1 MRIGVF
7 GAGAV
12 GGYFGAR
19 LANDGHDVVFIAR
32 GRHLDAIRKTGLR
45 IESPN
50 GNLTIHPAEAT
61 DDPASVGPVDY
72 LLFAVKLFDTEAV
85 AEACRPMV
93 GPDTAV
99 LALQNGVETE
109 EILGRVLGERHVLGG
124 TVYIA
129 AVVAEPGL
137 VRQTGSFARM
147 IFGELDGSPSKR
159 GQAFEAACKKAGVD
173 AVFSPAV
180 MTEIWMKF
188 IVLVALSGATT
199 VTRKPVGLLRSDPDT
214 RMMLYNAIAEAAA
227 VGRARGVTL
236 PGDAVER
243 QMAVL
248 DGWPP
253 EMVASMLH
261 DLNGG
266 RRMELDYFSG
276 AVARLGR
283 QCGVATPV
291 HDTLYAALKPYK
303 EGQSDRG

>member
-1 MRIGVF
+1 MRIAVF

-19 LANDGHDVVFIAR
+19 LAAAGQDVTFIAR
-32 GRHLDAIRKTGLR
+32 GRHLEAIRKSGLR

-50 GNLTIHPAEAT
+50 GDVTIHPAQVT

-72 LLFAVKLFDTEAV
+72 LMFAVKLFDTESV
-85 AEACRPMV
+85 GQACRPMV
-93 GPDTAV
+93 GPDTTV

-109 EILGRVLGERHVLGG
+109 DILGRILGPQHVMGG

-137 VRQTGSFARM
+137 IRQTGHFARM
-147 IFGELDGSPSKR
+147 IFGELDGSRSKR
-159 GQAFEAACKKAGVD
+159 GQVFEKACKDAGID
-173 AVFSPAV
+173 AVFSSAV

-188 IVLVALSGATT
+188 IVLVGLSGVTT
-199 VTRKPVGLLRSDPDT
+199 VTRMPVGSLRADPDT
-214 RMMLYNAIAEAAA
+214 RMLLYNAIAEAAA
-227 VGRARGVTL
+227 VGRARGVAL
-236 PGDAVER
+236 PDDAVER

-266 RRMELDYFSG
+266 RRMELDYLSG

-283 QCGVATPV
+283 RCGVPTPV
-291 HDTLYAALKPYK
+291 NDTLYAALKPYK
-303 EGQSDRG
+303 EGRSDR

>member
-1 MRIGVF
+1 MRIAVF

-19 LANDGHDVVFIAR
+19 LAAAGEDVHFVAR
-32 GRHLDAIRKTGLR
+32 GAHLNAIRTNGLR

-50 GNLTIHPAEAT
+50 GDLTLHPAQAT
-61 DDPASVGPVDY
+61 DDPASIGPVDY
-72 LLFAVKLFDTEAV
+72 IMFAVKLFDTEAV
-85 AEACRPMV
+85 ARACKPLM
-93 GPDTAV
+93 GPDTTV

-109 EILGRVLGERHVLGG
+109 EILGRVLGDDRVMGG

-129 AVVAEPGL
+129 AVITEPGL
-137 VRQTGSFARM
+137 IKQTGAFAR
-147 IFGELDGSPSKR
+147 IVYGELDGSMSSR
-159 GQAFEAACKKAGVD
+159 GRAFEAACKKAGIDVN
-173 AVFSPAV
+173 FSPAV
-180 MTEIWMKF
+180 LTEIWMKF
-188 IVLVALSGATT
+188 IVLVALSGVTT
-199 VTRKPVGLLRSDPDT
+199 VTRKPVGLLRADPDT
-214 RMMLYNAIAEAAA
+214 RMLLQNSIAEAAA

-236 PGDAVER
+236 PDDAVQR

-266 RRMELDYFSG
+266 KRMELDHLSG
-276 AVARLGR
+276 AIARLGR
-283 QCGVATPV
+283 RYGVPTPI

-303 EGQSDRG
+303 DGQPAA

>member
-1 MRIGVF
+1 MRIAVF

-19 LANDGHDVVFIAR
+19 LADDGHDVVFIAR

-50 GNLTIHPAEAT
+50 GNLTIHPAQAT

-72 LLFAVKLFDTEAV
+72 LMFAVKLFDTEAV
-85 AEACRPMV
+85 AHACRPMV
-93 GPDTAV
+93 GPDTTV

-137 VRQTGSFARM
+137 IRQTGSFARM
-147 IFGELDGSPSKR
+147 IFGELDGSTSKR
-159 GQAFEAACKKAGVD
+159 GQAFEAACKAAGVD
-173 AVFSPAV
+173 ALLSPAV

-199 VTRKPVGLLRSDPDT
+199 ATRKPVGLLRADPDT
-214 RMMLYNAIAEAAA
+214 RMLLYNAIAEAAA
-227 VGRARGVTL
+227 VGRARGVAL
-236 PGDAVER
+236 PADAVER

-266 RRMELDYFSG
+266 RRMELDHFSG

-303 EGQSDRG
+303 DGQLER

>member
-19 LANDGHDVVFIAR
+19 LAHDGHDVVFIAR
-32 GRHLDAIRKTGLR
+32 GRHLAAIRKSGLR

-50 GNLTIHPAEAT
+50 GDLTIHPAQAT

-72 LLFAVKLFDTEAV
+72 LMFAVKLFDTEAV
-85 AEACRPMV
+85 AQACRPMV
-93 GPDTAV
+93 GPDTTV

-109 EILGRVLGERHVLGG
+109 EILGRILGPQHVLGG

-137 VRQTGSFARM
+137 IRQTGRFARM
-147 IFGELDGSPSKR
+147 IFGELDGSLSER
-159 GQAFEAACKKAGVD
+159 GRIFESACKKSGID
-173 AVFSPAV
+173 AVFSPSV

-199 VTRKPVGLLRSDPDT
+199 VTRKPVGLLRADPDT
-214 RMMLYNAIAEAAA
+214 RMLLYNAIAEAAA
-227 VGRARGVTL
+227 VGRARGVAL
-236 PGDAVER
+236 PEDAVER

-266 RRMELDYFSG
+266 RRMELDHLSG
-276 AVARLGR
+276 AISRIGR

-291 HDTLYAALKPYK
+291 HDTLYAVLKPYK
-303 EGQSDRG
+303 DGQKALP

>member
-1 MRIGVF
+1 MRIAVF

-19 LANDGHDVVFIAR
+19 LAAAGHDVVFMAR
-32 GRHLDAIRKTGLR
+32 GRHLDAIRKSGLR

-50 GNLTIHPAEAT
+50 GDVTIHPAQAT

-72 LLFAVKLFDTEAV
+72 LMFAVKLFDTEAV
-85 AEACRPMV
+85 GHACQPMV
-93 GPDTAV
+93 GPDTTV

-109 EILGRVLGERHVLGG
+109 EILGGILGAQHVMGG

-137 VRQTGSFARM
+137 IRQTGSFARM
-147 IFGELDGSPSKR
+147 IFGELDGSSSKR
-159 GQAFEAACKKAGVD
+159 GQIFEKACKAAGID
-173 AVFSPAV
+173 AVFSSAV

-188 IVLVALSGATT
+188 IVLVGLSGATT
-199 VTRKPVGLLRSDPDT
+199 VTRKPVGVLRSDPDT
-214 RMMLYNAIAEAAA
+214 RVLLQGAIAEAAA
-227 VGRARGVTL
+227 VGRARGVAL
-236 PGDAVER
+236 PDDAVER

-248 DGWPP
+248 DGWPH

-266 RRMELDYFSG
+266 RRMELDYLSG
-276 AVARLGR
+276 AIARLGR

-291 HDTLYAALKPYK
+291 NDTLYAALKPYK
-303 EGQSDRG
+303 EGRA

>member
-1 MRIGVF
+1 MRIAVF

-19 LANDGHDVVFIAR
+19 LADAGHDVAFIAR
-32 GRHLDAIRKTGLR
+32 GRHLAAIRKSGLR
-45 IESPN
+45 IDSPN
-50 GNLTIHPAEAT
+50 GNLTIHPAQVT
-61 DDPASVGPVDY
+61 DDPVSVGPVDY
-72 LLFAVKLFDTEAV
+72 LMFAVKLFDTEAIGH
-85 AEACRPMV
+85 ACRPMV
-93 GPDTAV
+93 GPDTTV
-99 LALQNGVETE
+99 LALQNGVESE
-109 EILGRVLGERHVLGG
+109 DILGGILGPRHIMGG

-137 VRQTGSFARM
+137 IRQTGKFARM
-147 IFGELDGSPSKR
+147 IFGEMDGSPSER
-159 GQAFEAACKKAGVD
+159 GRTFESACKKAGID

-188 IVLVALSGATT
+188 IVLVALSGVTT
-199 VTRKPVGLLRSDPDT
+199 VTRKPVGLLRADPDT
-214 RMMLYNAIAEAAA
+214 RMLLYNAIAEAAA
-227 VGRARGVTL
+227 VGRARGVAL

-243 QMAVL
+243 QMATI

-266 RRMELDYFSG
+266 RRMELDYLSG
-276 AVARLGR
+276 AVARIGR
-283 QCGVATPV
+283 QCGVPTPI

-303 EGQSDRG
+303 DGETSHS

>member
-1 MRIGVF
+1 MRIAVF

-19 LANDGHDVVFIAR
+19 LAVAGEDVHFVAR
-32 GRHLDAIRKTGLR
+32 GAHLNAIRKNGLR

-50 GNLTIHPAEAT
+50 GDLTLHPAQAT
-61 DDPASVGPVDY
+61 DDPASIGPVDY
-72 LLFAVKLFDTEAV
+72 IMFAVKLFDTEAV
-85 AEACRPMV
+85 ARACKPLM
-93 GPDTAV
+93 GPDTTV

-109 EILGRVLGERHVLGG
+109 EILGGVLGDDRVMGG

-129 AVVAEPGL
+129 AVITGPGL
-137 VRQTGSFARM
+137 IKQTGAFAR
-147 IFGELDGSPSKR
+147 IVYGELDGSMSPR
-159 GQAFEAACKKAGVD
+159 GRAFEAACKKAGIDVN
-173 AVFSPAV
+173 FSPAV
-180 MTEIWMKF
+180 LTEIWMKF
-188 IVLVALSGATT
+188 IVLVALSGVTT
-199 VTRKPVGLLRSDPDT
+199 VTRKPVGLLRADPDT
-214 RMMLYNAIAEAAA
+214 RMLLQNAIAEGAA

-236 PGDAVER
+236 PDDAVQR

-266 RRMELDYFSG
+266 KRMELDHLSG
-276 AVARLGR
+276 AIARLGR
-283 QCGVATPV
+283 RYGVPTPI

-303 EGQSDRG
+303 DGQPAA

>member
-19 LANDGHDVVFIAR
+19 LAAAGHDVVFLAR
-32 GRHLDAIRKTGLR
+32 GSHLAVIRKSGLR
-45 IESPN
+45 IESSN
-50 GNLTIHPAEAT
+50 GDLTIHPAQAT

-72 LLFAVKLFDTEAV
+72 LMFAVKLFDTEAV
-85 AEACRPMV
+85 GQACRPMV
-93 GPDTAV
+93 SRNTTV

-109 EILGRVLGERHVLGG
+109 EILGRILGPQHVLGG

-137 VRQTGSFARM
+137 IRQTGRFARM
-147 IFGELDGSPSKR
+147 IFGELDGSLSER
-159 GQAFEAACKKAGVD
+159 GRIFEAACKKSGID

-199 VTRKPVGLLRSDPDT
+199 VTRKPVGLLRADPDT
-214 RMMLYNAIAEAAA
+214 RMLLYNAIAEAAA
-227 VGRARGVTL
+227 VGRARGVAL
-236 PGDAVER
+236 PEDAVER

-266 RRMELDYFSG
+266 RRMELDHLSG
-276 AVARLGR
+276 AISRIGR

-291 HDTLYAALKPYK
+291 HDTLYAVLKPYK
-303 EGQSDRG
+303 DGQKDLP

>member
-1 MRIGVF
+1 MRIAVF

-19 LANDGHDVVFIAR
+19 LAAAGHDVVFIAR
-32 GRHLDAIRKTGLR
+32 GRHLEAIRKTGLR

-50 GNLTIHPAEAT
+50 GDLTIHPAQVT
-61 DDPASVGPVDY
+61 DDPASVGPADY
-72 LLFAVKLFDTEAV
+72 LMFAVKLFDTETIAH
-85 AEACRPMV
+85 ACRPMV
-93 GPDTAV
+93 GPDTTV

-109 EILGRVLGERHVLGG
+109 EILGRILGPQHVLGG

-137 VRQTGSFARM
+137 IRQTGRFARM
-147 IFGELDGSPSKR
+147 IFGELDGSASKR
-159 GQAFEAACKKAGVD
+159 GQAFETACKQAGID

-188 IVLVALSGATT
+188 IVLVALSGVTT
-199 VTRKPVGLLRSDPDT
+199 VTRLPVGLLRADPDT
-214 RMMLYNAIAEAAA
+214 RMLLYNAIAEAAA
-227 VGRARGVTL
+227 VGRARGVAL
-236 PGDAVER
+236 PEDAVER

-261 DLNGG
+261 DLNAGK
-266 RRMELDYFSG
+266 RMEVDYLSG

-283 QCGVATPV
+283 QCGVPTPV

-303 EGQSDRG
+303 DGQPEQ